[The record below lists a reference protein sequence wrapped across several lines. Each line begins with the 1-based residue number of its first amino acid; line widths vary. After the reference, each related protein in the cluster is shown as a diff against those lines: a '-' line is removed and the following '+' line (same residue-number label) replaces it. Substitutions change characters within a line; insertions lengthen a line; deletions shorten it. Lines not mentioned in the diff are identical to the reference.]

1 MEYDS
6 ALLETVAQRFRRDM
20 WRSVV
25 AEAVTESGVEE
36 ARFGP
41 VQATAFGDLPEAP
54 GLNQIQGAAEEG
66 AVEDGCLATAIEWMR
81 AREVDYRVP
90 VAERRPGTKDAE
102 AWLSERGYE
111 RGGGWVKLV
120 RPATAPEW
128 PEDPDIEIFE
138 LGDDE
143 ADGEGLSSIVAE
155 ALELPITA
163 GTLFFSLPQEEDW
176 RCYTAALGPD
186 GEIVATGSM
195 LIVDGIAQIGPG
207 MTLEHARGQGC
218 NTALLRRRLV
228 DAAEA
233 GCHTVFVELGEVG
246 SRILAAAYRGLCRAG
261 FEEAYQSRN
270 WQRPTLHPAE
280 SAQRTWC

>member
-1 MEYDS
+1 MDYNS
-6 ALLETVAQRFRRDM
+6 ALLEKVAQRFRRDM

-36 ARFGP
+36 VCFGP
-41 VQATAFGDLPEAP
+41 VQATAFGDLPEVP
-54 GLNQIQGAAEEG
+54 GLNQIQGAAEQG
-66 AVEDGCLATAIEWMR
+66 AVEKGHLAAAVEWMR

-90 VAERRPGTKDAE
+90 VAESRPGTEDAE

-120 RPATAPEW
+120 RPATVPDW
-128 PEDPDIEIFE
+128 PEDPGVRIYE
-138 LGDDE
+138 LGEDE

-155 ALELPITA
+155 ALDLPITA
-163 GTLFFSLPQEEDW
+163 GTLFFSLPQEDDW
-176 RCYTAALGPD
+176 RCYTASIGPHE
-186 GEIVATGSM
+186 EIVATGSM
-195 LIVDGIAQIGPG
+195 LIVDGVAQLGPG
-207 MTLEHARGQGC
+207 MTLEHARGYGC
-218 NTALLRRRLV
+218 NTALLRRRLL

-233 GCHTVFVELGEVG
+233 GCHTVFVELGEVDQQTL
-246 SRILAAAYRGLCRAG
+246 SSTYRRLCRAG

-280 SAQRTWC
+280 SASRTWC